1 MQANSKKYNDTLTMS
16 KRCLLLSKRNPD
28 TILTSIIMPIMMMLL
43 FVALFGNLITVGD
56 TSYVNYIVPGVLLQC
71 LGQCSSVTAIAMNRD
86 VTNGIIYRFC
96 TLPIKKSSIL
106 NGHIL
111 EALVRNILTSMVVLI
126 VAMFMGFRPSASLM
140 DWCIVFLLLIGVILA
155 FSWLSIV
162 VGILANSAEGASGLL
177 TFAIVLPYLSSG
189 FVPTETMPKALAV
202 FAEYQPMT
210 PIIDTMRNALLGKPL
225 DMNTLLFALL
235 WCVGLVIVF
244 YIVALILFKK
254 RVSK

>member
-1 MQANSKKYNDTLTMS
+1 MEANSKKYNDTVTMA

-28 TILTSIIMPIMMMLL
+28 TVLTSIIMPIMMMLL
-43 FVALFGNLITVGD
+43 FVALFGNLVNVGD

-86 VTNGIIYRFC
+86 VTSGIVHRFC

-106 NGHIL
+106 SGHIL
-111 EALVRNILTSMVVLI
+111 EALVRNILTSVVVLI
-126 VAMFMGFRPSASLM
+126 VAIFLGFRPSTNLK

-162 VGILANSAEGASGLL
+162 VGILANSAEGASGLF
-177 TFAIVLPYLSSG
+177 TFAIILPYLSSG

-225 DMNTLLFALL
+225 EMDTLLLALL
-235 WCVGLVIVF
+235 WCVGLVIIF
-244 YIVALILFKK
+244 YLVALKLFKK
-254 RVSK
+254 RISK